1 MSSLEKVRVLHVI
14 TGLGV
19 GGAEQQLRLLLR
31 HLPMRCD
38 VLTLTNPG
46 PVAEG
51 LRADGV
57 RVVHLG
63 MRGNRD
69 LGALPKL
76 VRFIRRGRYDLVH
89 THLYRACLYGRLA
102 ARLAGVRATVATEH
116 SLGEAEIEG
125 RRLSA
130 GVRALYLAS
139 ERMGAATV
147 AVSDTVAARLEGW
160 GVPAARVHVVPNGIE
175 AVRFRFDEGVRRATR
190 ARTGLPER
198 AFVVGGVGR
207 LVPGKRFDVLV
218 RAVAALPG
226 AHLLIAGDGPER
238 AALRRLAAELGAQG
252 RIHLLGERDPLG
264 DSADGRTPGIP
275 ALLAAMDVFVSPS
288 REEAFGLA
296 VVEALAAGLPVL
308 HVTCPAIDDLPADQA
323 PGARRIGT
331 GTEELTAALR
341 GHMEAGARRLPPPP
355 VVRHYDIAR
364 SAERLL
370 SIYTLALTPPT
381 PTETAPAPAETAP
394 APADAAPA
402 PAEAVPAAPAGAAP
416 GVPAPAEAA
425 PAGAAPDKAAPA
437 GAAPGVPAPAGAEPG
452 TAAAEEAAVAGG
464 VVVPGPAGRSGADGA
479 DADGRP
485 GGEHLPAAPRTT
497 G

>member
-1 MSSLEKVRVLHVI
+1 MKDVRVLHVI

-31 HLPMRCD
+31 HLPVQCD

-57 RVVHLG
+57 RVVNLG

-89 THLYRACLYGRLA
+89 THLYRACLYGRIA
-102 ARLAGVRATVATEH
+102 ARIAGVGAVVATEH
-116 SLGEAEIEG
+116 SLGAGEIEG
-125 RRLSA
+125 RPLSRGA
-130 GVRALYLAS
+130 RALYLAG
-139 ERMGAATV
+139 ERLGAATV

-160 GVPAARVHVVPNGIE
+160 GVPAERVHVVPNGIE
-175 AVRFRFDEGVRRATR
+175 AARFRFDEEVRRSTR
-190 ARTGLPER
+190 ARTGLPAR

-207 LVPGKRFDVLV
+207 LVPGKRFDALV

-226 AHLLIAGDGPER
+226 AHLLLVGDGPER
-238 AALRRLAAELGAQG
+238 ATLRALAAESGAQG

-275 ALLAAMDVFVSPS
+275 ALLAAMDVFVSAS

-308 HVTCPAIDDLPADQA
+308 HVTCPAIDDLPAAQA

-331 GTEELTAALR
+331 GEQELVAALR
-341 GHMEAGARRLPPPP
+341 GHMEAGVRRLPPPP
-355 VVRHYDIAR
+355 VARRYDIAH
-364 SAERLL
+364 SAELL
-370 SIYTLALTPPT
+370 LDVYRLALSRPR
-381 PTETAPAPAETAP
+381 APLAAGGDPVPDGPGQGRPEALSPAETGTPGGEPREAASVPGRRP
-394 APADAAPA
+394 AP
-402 PAEAVPAAPAGAAP
+402 G
-416 GVPAPAEAA
+416 
-425 PAGAAPDKAAPA
+425 
-437 GAAPGVPAPAGAEPG
+437 
-452 TAAAEEAAVAGG
+452 AVA
-464 VVVPGPAGRSGADGA
+464 PGPAAAGG
-479 DADGRP
+479 
-485 GGEHLPAAPRTT
+485 GGEN